1 MSRGSSIHPKDNGS
15 RNWRG
20 LKIQK
25 ALRNKQIHV
34 EPNPLLSL
42 EGPMILRTDVFQ
54 LCVSTPFQ

>member
-25 ALRNKQIHV
+25 TLQNKQIHV
-34 EPNPLLSL
+34 ESNPLLSL
-42 EGPMILRTDVFQ
+42 EGPIND
-54 LCVSTPFQ
+54 S